1 VRRLT
6 RIAAGRSKTAS
17 KEVEV
22 PLETFHEARIAA
34 APGLDEAPVGGHGR
48 SAWSMLDRWPAA
60 RGGRSCARRAG
71 WYRAGCGP
79 GRWPEQRGS
88 DASGKA
94 SATAAAMPSAPSAAT
109 STTPSHRG
117 SDRDRSASTG
127 ARPRPRWTQRG
138 PGVSRAITTTGHEP
152 PPVDLRRSAIQS
164 DLAFHW
170 AYSWGAGTHKLYA
183 RLLRPGS

>member
-138 PGVSRAITTTGHEP
+138 PGVSRAARDG
-152 PPVDLRRSAIQS
+152 RRHLCHRPRAQ
-164 DLAFHW
+164 LAWRHGRSIH
-170 AYSWGAGTHKLYA
+170 AQLTHKPS
-183 RLLRPGS
+183 RSR